1 MASKPVP
8 IHEVFLRRT
17 RGVGH
22 IVRGRVYRTTGFR
35 ADEPL
40 EAEVLPQDDG
50 SLTLRYRRRSD
61 GDCLIEYRNVQASGV
76 ADIRFGE
83 ETLQNPETL
92 GSNVE
97 VVDNR
102 HGVAEIPVQFR
113 DLFSK
118 SHGKEHTDEKSA
130 GTSVSVEVTASQS
143 IEGVAGFEEK
153 VSAEAHAEISQSDT
167 ETEETSQEFEGQ
179 EGTTVPVGKRV
190 RITETRTRA
199 DVVQEVRGLGQFS
212 FVLQLGKHSGGHFKG
227 GRDRGWAQWDSW
239 QQFVDVV
246 KGEAPDNWSLAKS
259 FRERHAY
266 HADLWALDPLDS
278 EVKYV
283 VKFTGRV
290 MRSYTVEEF

>member
-1 MASKPVP
+1 MAHNRP
-8 IHEVFLRRT
+8 IHEVFLRRVH
-17 RGVGH
+17 GIGH
-22 IVRGRVYRTTGFR
+22 IVRGRVWRMDGFAANEKLR
-35 ADEPL
+35 AEL
-40 EAEVLPQDDG
+40 QTNDDG
-50 SLTLRYRRRSD
+50 SITLIYTRESD
-61 GDCLIEYRNVQASGV
+61 AHSRMEIRNIQASGLS
-76 ADIRFGE
+76 AIHFGE
-83 ETLQNPETL
+83 ETLKNPETL

-97 VVDNR
+97 IVDNR
-102 HGVAEIPVQFR
+102 KGVGDVPVSFR

-153 VSAEAHAEISQSDT
+153 VSAEAHAEISESDT
-167 ETEETSQEFEGQ
+167 ETEETSQEFEGE

-199 DVVQEVRGLGQFS
+199 DVIQDVTARGDFNFGIR
-212 FVLQLGKHSGGHFKG
+212 LGKFKHGGWQG
-227 GRDRGWAQWDSW
+227 GRDRGWVDWDSW
-239 QQFVDVV
+239 QQFCDVIR
-246 KGEAPDNWSLAKS
+246 GDAPDNWSLARS
-259 FRERHAY
+259 FKEHSAY

-290 MRSYTVEEF
+290 MRSYVVEQF

>member
-1 MASKPVP
+1 MSSKP
-8 IHEVFLRRT
+8 IHEVFLRRA

-22 IVRGRVYRTTGFR
+22 ILRDRVFRMTGFS
-35 ADEPL
+35 ASEPL
-40 EAEVLPQDDG
+40 TVEVDQQDDG
-50 SLTLRYRRRSD
+50 SMRIRFRRESD
-61 GDCLIEYRNVQASGV
+61 GHGVIEFQNVQASSV
-76 ADIRFGE
+76 SAIHFGE

-102 HGVAEIPVQFR
+102 KGVAEIPVSFR

-167 ETEETSQEFEGQ
+167 ETEDTTSEFEGE

-199 DVVQEVRGLGQFS
+199 DVVQDVTGHGDFTFS
-212 FVLQLGKHSGGHFKG
+212 LQVGKHSGGKFVG
-227 GRDRGWAQWDSW
+227 GHNRGWAKWDSW

-246 KGEAPDNWSLAKS
+246 KREAPDNWGLAKS
-259 FRERHAY
+259 FKEHHAY
-266 HADLWALDPLDS
+266 HADLWALDPLDA
-278 EVKYV
+278 EVRYV

-290 MRSYTVEEF
+290 MRSYVVEEF